1 MTEVRAARPD
11 EWREVRDL
19 RLRALADAPDAF
31 GSTLEREREHGEREW
46 LGWISGWDES
56 ANRFVVGIEEDAWIG
71 MAVGSR
77 TGEEALA
84 HVYGMWVDPRARRA
98 GLGRRLLDDVTAW
111 LHSLGAREI
120 ELGVTATN
128 RGAVAFYERVGFL
141 DTTERRPL
149 REGSSLEVIVMRR
162 RIGSPR

>member
-1 MTEVRAARPD
+1 VTEVRAARPK

-19 RLRALADAPDAF
+19 RLRALADTPDAF
-31 GSTLEREREHGEREW
+31 GSTLEREREYGEREW

-56 ANRFVVGIEEDAWIG
+56 TNRLAVGIQEDAWVG

-77 TGEEALA
+77 TGDDELA

-111 LHSLGAREI
+111 LRSLGATEI

-128 RGAVAFYERVGFL
+128 RGALAFYERMGFV
-141 DTTERRPL
+141 DTEERRPL
-149 REGSSLEVIVMRR
+149 RDGASLEVIVMRR
-162 RIGSPR
+162 RLLSPR